1 MLNLD
6 GKQSKGTHWVSL
18 VIDRN
23 TAGYFDSFGIE
34 YILPEVL
41 SKIKDK
47 SITHNIFRIQFD
59 DSIMCRFYWI
69 AFIEYMLAEKLLF
82 DYTNLFSSN
91 DYQNNDKIKQKYL
104 KTNILKGN
112 VSLEFR
118 LKKIDKTRRYLL
130 EEINICWALTY
141 FSFSGYWLCFCFWI
155 CFISWY
161 SCRYY
166 KFWSSNKSSCNNCRN

>member
-18 VIDRN
+18 VIGRN

-69 AFIEYMLAEKLLF
+69 AFIEYMLAEKTFVWL
-82 DYTNLFSSN
+82 
-91 DYQNNDKIKQKYL
+91 YQ
-104 KTNILKGN
+104 
-112 VSLEFR
+112 
-118 LKKIDKTRRYLL
+118 
-130 EEINICWALTY
+130 
-141 FSFSGYWLCFCFWI
+141 
-155 CFISWY
+155 FI
-161 SCRYY
+161 
-166 KFWSSNKSSCNNCRN
+166 FF